1 MYSSSPTASTLNLN
15 NVITVAE
22 AKHIISTSVTALN
35 PVTLPLLQARGKV
48 LAADVFAAVD
58 IPAYPQSAMDGY
70 AFAFD
75 DLQKELVIDGEMAA
89 GSSST
94 IELTTGKAIRIFTGA
109 PVPEGADTVVMQEK
123 VRTENGILFI
133 EDDKLQRYS
142 NVRPAGSEIKA
153 GELAL
158 PKGSL
163 LTAAA
168 IGFLAGIGITEVEA
182 IPAPVI
188 SIILTGNEL
197 QEPGKPLL
205 YGQVYESNSF
215 GLTAALE
222 SLHIPIHKIYKAADD
237 VEVLTEILQQALTES
252 DLVLLTGGVSV
263 GDYDF
268 VLQAAEKC
276 GITKQFHKIKQRPGK
291 PLFFGTKKNKLVFGL
306 PGNPSSVLTCFY
318 EYVTEALSLQ
328 TKRSLQLKAIQTIL
342 AKDCKKAP
350 GLTHFQK
357 AYYNGQTVL
366 PLTAQES
373 YKLNSFATA
382 NCLLVLDGEKEAY
395 EANNAVTIHLLPV

>member
-1 MYSSSPTASTLNLN
+1 MVS
-15 NVITVAE
+15 VAE
-22 AKHIISTSVTALN
+22 AKHIISTNVTALN
-35 PVTLPLLQARGKV
+35 PVTLLLLQARGKV
-48 LAADVFAAVD
+48 LAADVFATVD
-58 IPAYPQSAMDGY
+58 IPAFPQSSMDGY

-75 DLQKELVIDGEMAA
+75 DLQKELIIEGEMAA
-89 GSSST
+89 GSSSAV
-94 IELTTGKAIRIFTGA
+94 EVAAGKAIRIFTGA
-109 PVPEGADTVVMQEK
+109 PVPAGTDTVVMQEK
-123 VRTENGILFI
+123 VKTANGRLII
-133 EDDKLQRYS
+133 EDEQLQRNS
-142 NVRPAGSEIKA
+142 NVRPIGSEIKA

-168 IGFLAGIGITEVEA
+168 IGFLAGIGITEVSV
-182 IPAPVI
+182 IPDPVI

-197 QEPGKPLL
+197 QEPGKTLS

-222 SLHIPIHKIYKAADD
+222 SLHLRVHKIYKAEDD
-237 VEVLTEILQQALTES
+237 LQELIAVLQQALNES

-268 VLQAAEKC
+268 VLQAANTC
-276 GITKQFHKIKQRPGK
+276 GVVQQFHKIKQRPGK
-291 PLFFGTKKNKLVFGL
+291 PLYFGTKNEKIIFGL

-328 TKRSLQLKAIQTIL
+328 TKRPLQLKTMQTVL
-342 AKDCKKAP
+342 AAACKKAP

-357 AYYNGQTVL
+357 AYYNGETVL
-366 PLTAQES
+366 PLAAQES

-382 NCLLVLDGEKEAY
+382 NCLLMLDGEKEKY
-395 EANNAVTIHLLPV
+395 EANDPVTIHLLPE

>member
-1 MYSSSPTASTLNLN
+1 
-15 NVITVAE
+15 VITVAE
-22 AKHIISTSVTALN
+22 AKHIISTNVTVLK
-35 PVTLPLLQARGKV
+35 PVTVSLLHARGKV
-48 LAADVFAAVD
+48 LAADVFATVD
-58 IPAYPQSAMDGY
+58 IPAFPQSAMDGY

-75 DLQKELVIDGEMAA
+75 DLQKELIIEGEMAA
-89 GSSST
+89 GSSFP
-94 IELTTGKAIRIFTGA
+94 IEVTEGKAIRIFTGA
-109 PVPEGADTVVMQEK
+109 PVPAGADTVVMQEK
-123 VRTENGILFI
+123 VKTENGVLII
-133 EDDKLQRYS
+133 EDEKLQRNS
-142 NVRPAGSEIKA
+142 NVRPIGSEIKA

-168 IGFLAGIGITEVEA
+168 IGFLAGIGVTEVSV
-182 IPAPVI
+182 IPDPVI

-197 QEPGKPLL
+197 QEPGKPLS

-222 SLHIPIHKIYKAADD
+222 SLHLPVHQVYKAEDD
-237 VEVLTEILQQALTES
+237 PEVLTAILQQALNES

-276 GITKQFHKIKQRPGK
+276 GVTQQFHKVKQRPGK
-291 PLFFGTKKNKLVFGL
+291 PLFFGTKNEKVVCGL

-318 EYVTEALSLQ
+318 EYVTEALAIQ
-328 TKRSLQLKAIQTIL
+328 TKRPLQLKTVQTLL

-357 AYYNGQTVL
+357 AYYDGQTVL

-382 NCLLVLDGEKEAY
+382 NCLLVLDGEKEVY
-395 EANNAVTIHLLPV
+395 EANDAVTIHLLHV

>member
-1 MYSSSPTASTLNLN
+1 M
-15 NVITVAE
+15 ITVTE
-22 AKHIISTSVTALN
+22 AKHIISNNVTVLK
-35 PVTLPLLQARGKV
+35 PVTGSLLQSRGKV
-48 LAADVFAAVD
+48 LAADVYATVD
-58 IPAYPQSAMDGY
+58 IPAFPQSAMDGY

-75 DLQKELVIDGEMAA
+75 DLQNELVIEGEMAA
-89 GSSST
+89 GSSSA
-94 IELTTGKAIRIFTGA
+94 IEVAAGKAIRIFTGA
-109 PVPEGADTVVMQEK
+109 PVPAGADTVVMQEK
-123 VRTENGILFI
+123 VKIENGGLII
-133 EDDKLQRYS
+133 EDDKLQRNS
-142 NVRPAGSEIKA
+142 NVRPIGSEIKA

-168 IGFLAGIGITEVEA
+168 IGFLAGIGLTEVLI
-182 IPAPVI
+182 IPDPVI

-197 QEPGKPLL
+197 QEPGKALL

-215 GLTAALE
+215 SLTAALE
-222 SLHIPIHKIYKAADD
+222 SMHIPVHRIYKAEDN
-237 VEVLTEILQQALTES
+237 VEVLAAMLQQALHES

-268 VLQAAEKC
+268 VLQAANKC
-276 GITKQFHKIKQRPGK
+276 GVTQQFHKVKQRPGK
-291 PLFFGTKKNKLVFGL
+291 PLFFGAKGNKVVFGL

-318 EYVTEALSLQ
+318 EYVTDALAIQ
-328 TKRSLQLKAIQTIL
+328 TKRSLQLKVVQTTL
-342 AKDCKKAP
+342 AKACLKPP

-357 AYYNGQTVL
+357 AYYDGQTVL

-382 NCLLVLDGEKEAY
+382 NCLLMLEGEKEEY
-395 EANNAVTIHLLPV
+395 RANDPVSIHLLPV

>member
-1 MYSSSPTASTLNLN
+1 MIS
-15 NVITVAE
+15 VAE
-22 AKHIISTSVTALN
+22 AKHIISNNVTALH
-35 PVTLPLLQARGKV
+35 PVTVSLLQARGKV
-48 LAADVFAAVD
+48 LAADVVATVD
-58 IPAYPQSAMDGY
+58 IPAFPQSAMDGY

-75 DLQKELVIDGEMAA
+75 HLHKKLLIEGEMAA
-89 GSSST
+89 GSSSAV
-94 IELTTGKAIRIFTGA
+94 EVAAGKAIRIFTGA
-109 PVPEGADTVVMQEK
+109 PVPAGADTVVMQEK
-123 VRTENGILFI
+123 VRTENGVLII
-133 EDDKLQRYS
+133 EDDKLQRHS
-142 NVRPAGSEIKA
+142 NVRPVGSEIKA

-158 PKGSL
+158 PNGSL

-168 IGFLAGIGITEVEA
+168 VGFLAGIGVTEVSV
-182 IPAPVI
+182 IPDPVI

-222 SLHIPIHKIYKAADD
+222 SLHLPVHHIYKAADD
-237 VEVLTEILQQALTES
+237 PEVLTAILQRALNES

-268 VLQAAEKC
+268 VLQAANKC
-276 GITKQFHKIKQRPGK
+276 GVLQQFHKIKQRPGK
-291 PLFFGTKKNKLVFGL
+291 PLFFGTKNEKLVFGL

-328 TKRSLQLKAIQTIL
+328 TKRPLQLKTVQTVL
-342 AKDCKKAP
+342 ATACKKAP

-357 AYYNGQTVL
+357 AYFDGQTVL

-382 NCLLVLDGEKEAY
+382 NCLLVLDGENDEFK
-395 EANNAVTIHLLPV
+395 ANDPVTIHLLPA

>member
-1 MYSSSPTASTLNLN
+1 MIS
-15 NVITVAE
+15 VAE
-22 AKHIISTSVTALN
+22 AKHIISTTITALK
-35 PVTLPLLQARGKV
+35 PVTLSLLQARGKV
-48 LAADVFAAVD
+48 LTTNVYATVD
-58 IPAYPQSAMDGY
+58 IPAFPQSAMDGY

-75 DLQKELVIDGEMAA
+75 DLQKELVIEGEMAA

-94 IELTTGKAIRIFTGA
+94 VEVASGKAIRIFTGA
-109 PVPEGADTVVMQEK
+109 PVPAGADTVVMQEK
-123 VRTENGILFI
+123 VRTENGVLII
-133 EDDKLQRYS
+133 EDDKLQRNS
-142 NVRPAGSEIKA
+142 NVRPVGSEIKA

-168 IGFLAGIGITEVEA
+168 IGFLAGIGITEVVA
-182 IPAPVI
+182 IPDPVI

-197 QEPGKPLL
+197 QEPGKPLS

-222 SLHIPIHKIYKAADD
+222 SLHLPVHRMYKAEDD
-237 VEVLTEILQQALTES
+237 AEALIGILQQALNES

-276 GITKQFHKIKQRPGK
+276 GVTKQFHKIKQRPGK
-291 PLFFGTKKNKLVFGL
+291 PLFFGTKANKLVFGL

-318 EYVTEALSLQ
+318 EYVTEALAIQ
-328 TKRSLQLKAIQTIL
+328 TKRPLQLKPMQTVL

-357 AYYNGQTVL
+357 AYYDRETVL

-382 NCLLVLDGEKEAY
+382 NCLLVLEGEKEEY
-395 EANNAVTIHLLPV
+395 KANDPVAIHLLPV

>member
-1 MYSSSPTASTLNLN
+1 M
-15 NVITVAE
+15 ITVAE
-22 AKHIISTSVTALN
+22 AKHIISTNVTALN
-35 PVTLPLLQARGKV
+35 PVTLSLLQARGKV
-48 LAADVFAAVD
+48 LAEDVFATID
-58 IPAYPQSAMDGY
+58 IPAFPQSAMDGY

-75 DLQKELVIDGEMAA
+75 DLQKELVVEGEMAA
-89 GSSST
+89 GSSSA
-94 IELTTGKAIRIFTGA
+94 IEVAAGKAIRIFTGA
-109 PVPEGADTVVMQEK
+109 PVPAGADTVVMQEK
-123 VRTENGILFI
+123 VRTENGILII
-133 EDDKLQRYS
+133 EDDKLQRNS
-142 NVRPAGSEIKA
+142 NVRPIGSEIKA

-158 PKGSL
+158 PKGSV

-168 IGFLAGIGITEVEA
+168 IGFLAGIGVTEVA
-182 IPAPVI
+182 VVADPVI

-197 QEPGKPLL
+197 QEPGKPLS

-222 SLHIPIHKIYKAADD
+222 SLHLPVHRIYKAEDNP
-237 VEVLTEILQQALTES
+237 EVLTAILQRALNES

-268 VLQAAEKC
+268 VLQAANTC
-276 GITKQFHKIKQRPGK
+276 GVVQQFHKVKQRPGK
-291 PLFFGTKKNKLVFGL
+291 PLFFGTKNEKVIFGL

-328 TKRSLQLKAIQTIL
+328 TKRPLQLKTVQTVL

-357 AYYNGQTVL
+357 AYYDGQTVL

-382 NCLLVLDGEKEAY
+382 NCLLQLDGEKEEY
-395 EANNAVTIHLLPV
+395 ESNDPVTIHLLPV

>member
-1 MYSSSPTASTLNLN
+1 M
-15 NVITVAE
+15 IKVAE
-22 AKHIISTSVTALN
+22 AKHIISTTVTALK
-35 PVTLPLLQARGKV
+35 PVTLPLIDARGKV
-48 LAADVFAAVD
+48 LAADVFATVD

-75 DLQKELVIDGEMAA
+75 DLQKELIIEGKMAA

-109 PVPEGADTVVMQEK
+109 PVPAGADTVVMQEK
-123 VRTENGILFI
+123 VKAENGRLLI
-133 EDDKLQRYS
+133 EDDKLQRNS

-158 PKGSL
+158 PKGTV

-168 IGFLAGIGITEVEA
+168 IGFLAGIGVTEVSV
-182 IPAPVI
+182 IPDPVI
-188 SIILTGNEL
+188 SLIVTGNEL
-197 QEPGKPLL
+197 QQPGQPLS
-205 YGQVYESNSF
+205 YGQVYESNSYS
-215 GLTAALE
+215 LTAALQ
-222 SLHIPIHKIYKAADD
+222 SLHLPVHRVYK
-237 VEVLTEILQQALTES
+237 VEDNPYVLTATLQQALNES

-263 GDYDF
+263 GEYDF
-268 VLQAAEKC
+268 VLQAATNC
-276 GITKQFHKIKQRPGK
+276 GVVQQFHKIKQRPGK
-291 PLFFGTKKNKLVFGL
+291 PLFFGTKENKLVFGL

-318 EYVTEALSLQ
+318 EYVTEALAIQ
-328 TKRSLQLKAIQTIL
+328 TKRPLQLKAVQTIL

-350 GLTHFQK
+350 GLSHFQK
-357 AYYNGQTVL
+357 AYYDGENVL

-382 NCLLVLDGEKEAY
+382 NCLLVLDGENDEYKT
-395 EANNAVTIHLLPV
+395 NDPVTIHLLPA

>member
-1 MYSSSPTASTLNLN
+1 M
-15 NVITVAE
+15 ITVAE
-22 AKHIISTSVTALN
+22 AKHIISTNVAELK
-35 PVTLPLLQARGKV
+35 PVAVSLLQARGKL
-48 LAADVFAAVD
+48 LAADVYATVD
-58 IPAYPQSAMDGY
+58 IPAFPQSAMDGY

-89 GSSST
+89 GSSSA
-94 IELTTGKAIRIFTGA
+94 IEVAAGKAIRIFTGA
-109 PVPEGADTVVMQEK
+109 PVPTGADTVVMQEK
-123 VRTENGILFI
+123 VKTENGILII
-133 EDDKLQRYS
+133 EDEKLQRNS
-142 NVRPAGSEIKA
+142 NVRSAGSEIKA

-168 IGFLAGIGITEVEA
+168 IGFLAGIGVTEVA
-182 IPAPVI
+182 VIPDPII
-188 SIILTGNEL
+188 SIIVTGNEL
-197 QEPGKPLL
+197 QEPGKALS

-215 GLTAALE
+215 SLTAALE
-222 SLHIPIHKIYKAADD
+222 SMHIPVHRIYKVEDD
-237 VEVLTEILQQALTES
+237 PEVLTATLQQALNES

-268 VLQAAEKC
+268 VLQAANKC
-276 GITKQFHKIKQRPGK
+276 GVVQQFHKVKQRPGK
-291 PLFFGTKKNKLVFGL
+291 PLFFGTKNEKVVFGL

-318 EYVTEALSLQ
+318 EYVTEALAIQ
-328 TKRSLQLKAIQTIL
+328 TKRPLQLKSIQTVL

-357 AYYNGQTVL
+357 AYYEGQTVL

-382 NCLLVLDGEKEAY
+382 NCLLQLEGEKEEY
-395 EANNAVTIHLLPV
+395 QANDPVTIHLLPV

>member
-1 MYSSSPTASTLNLN
+1 M
-15 NVITVAE
+15 ITVAE
-22 AKHIISTSVTALN
+22 AKHIISTNVTALD
-35 PVTLPLLQARGKV
+35 PVALPLIDARGKV
-48 LAADVFAAVD
+48 LAADVYATVD

-75 DLQKELVIDGEMAA
+75 DQQKELVIEGEVAA
-89 GSSST
+89 GSS
-94 IELTTGKAIRIFTGA
+94 EVVALQAGKAIRIFTGA
-109 PVPEGADTVVMQEK
+109 PVPDGADTVVMQEK
-123 VRTENGILFI
+123 VKTKNGILFI
-133 EDDKLQRYS
+133 EDDKLQKSS

-158 PKGSL
+158 PIGGV

-168 IGFLAGIGITEVEA
+168 IGFLAGIGITSVTV
-182 IPAPVI
+182 IPDPVI
-188 SIILTGNEL
+188 SLIVTGNEL
-197 QEPGKPLL
+197 QKPGEPLT
-205 YGQVYESNSF
+205 YGQVYESNSYS
-215 GLTAALE
+215 LTAALQ
-222 SLHIPIHKIYKAADD
+222 SLHLSLSNVYTAKDNPD
-237 VEVLTEILQQALTES
+237 ELTATFQHALNES

-263 GDYDF
+263 GEYDF
-268 VLQAAEKC
+268 VLQAATNC
-276 GITKQFHKIKQRPGK
+276 GVVQQFHKVKQRPGK
-291 PLFFGTKKNKLVFGL
+291 PLFFGTKNGKAVFGL

-318 EYVTEALSLQ
+318 EYVADALSIQ
-328 TKRSLQLKAIQTIL
+328 TKRTLQLKALQSVL

-382 NCLLVLDGEKEAY
+382 NCLLVLDGEKEEY
-395 EANNAVTIHLLPV
+395 QTNDPVTIHLLPA

>member
-1 MYSSSPTASTLNLN
+1 MIS
-15 NVITVAE
+15 VAE
-22 AKHIISTSVTALN
+22 AKHIISTNVTALN
-35 PVTLPLLQARGKV
+35 PVTVSLLQARGKV
-48 LAADVFAAVD
+48 LAADVVAAVD
-58 IPAYPQSAMDGY
+58 IPAFTQSAMDGY

-75 DLQKELVIDGEMAA
+75 DLQKELIIEGEMAA
-89 GSSST
+89 GSSSAV
-94 IELTTGKAIRIFTGA
+94 EVAAGKAIRIFTGA
-109 PVPEGADTVVMQEK
+109 PVPAGADTVVMQEK
-123 VRTENGILFI
+123 VRTENGVLII
-133 EDDKLQRYS
+133 EDDKLQRNS
-142 NVRPAGSEIKA
+142 NVRPIGSEIKA

-168 IGFLAGIGITEVEA
+168 IGFLAGIGVNA
-182 IPAPVI
+182 VSVIPDPVI

-197 QEPGKPLL
+197 QEPGQPLL

-222 SLHIPIHKIYKAADD
+222 SLHLPVHHIYKAEDD
-237 VEVLTEILQQALTES
+237 AEVVTATLEQALNES

-268 VLQAAEKC
+268 VIQAANKC
-276 GITKQFHKIKQRPGK
+276 GVVQQFHKIKQRPGK
-291 PLFFGTKKNKLVFGL
+291 PLFFGTKDNKLVFGL

-328 TKRSLQLKAIQTIL
+328 TKRPLQLKTVQTIL
-342 AKDCKKAP
+342 AKDCIKPP

-357 AYYNGQTVL
+357 AYYDGEKVL

-382 NCLLVLDGEKEAY
+382 NCLLVLDGENDEYKT
-395 EANNAVTIHLLPV
+395 NDPVTIHLLPA

>member
-1 MYSSSPTASTLNLN
+1 MIS
-15 NVITVAE
+15 VAE
-22 AKHIISTSVTALN
+22 AKHIISTTVTALH
-35 PVTLPLLQARGKV
+35 PVTVPLLQARVKV
-48 LAADVFAAVD
+48 LAADVVATVD
-58 IPAYPQSAMDGY
+58 IPAFPQSAMDGY

-75 DLQKELVIDGEMAA
+75 NLQKELIIEGEMAA

-94 IELTTGKAIRIFTGA
+94 VEVTTGKAIRIFTGA
-109 PVPEGADTVVMQEK
+109 PVPAGADTVVMQEK
-123 VRTENGILFI
+123 VRTENGVLII
-133 EDDKLQRYS
+133 EDDKLQRNS
-142 NVRPAGSEIKA
+142 NVRPIGSEIKA

-168 IGFLAGIGITEVEA
+168 IGFLAGIGVTAVSV
-182 IPAPVI
+182 IPDPVI
-188 SIILTGNEL
+188 SMILTGNEL

-222 SLHIPIHKIYKAADD
+222 SLHLSVHRIYKAEDD
-237 VEVLTEILQQALTES
+237 PEILTAILQQALNES

-268 VLQAAEKC
+268 VLQAANKC
-276 GITKQFHKIKQRPGK
+276 GVVQQFHKIKQRPGK
-291 PLFFGTKKNKLVFGL
+291 PLFFGSKGDKLVFGL

-328 TKRSLQLKAIQTIL
+328 TKRPLQLKTVQTVL
-342 AKDCKKAP
+342 AKDCIKPP

-357 AYYNGQTVL
+357 AYFDGQTVL

-382 NCLLVLDGEKEAY
+382 NCLLVLDGENDEYKT
-395 EANNAVTIHLLPV
+395 NDPITIHLLPA

>member
-1 MYSSSPTASTLNLN
+1 M
-15 NVITVAE
+15 ITVTE
-22 AKHIISTSVTALN
+22 AKNIISKTVTELK
-35 PVTLPLLQARGKV
+35 PVTVSLLHAPGKM
-48 LAADVFAAVD
+48 LAADVFATID
-58 IPAYPQSAMDGY
+58 IPSFPQSAMDGY

-75 DLQKELVIDGEMAA
+75 DLQKELVIEGEMAA

-94 IELTTGKAIRIFTGA
+94 IELADGKAIRIFTGA
-109 PVPEGADTVVMQEK
+109 PVPAGADTVVMQEK
-123 VRTENGILFI
+123 VKTENGLLII
-133 EDDKLQRYS
+133 EDEKLQRNS
-142 NVRPAGSEIKA
+142 NVRFAGSEIKA

-158 PKGSL
+158 TKGTL

-168 IGFLAGIGITEVEA
+168 IGFLAGIGVTKVSV
-182 IPAPVI
+182 IPDPVI

-197 QEPGKPLL
+197 QEPGKALA

-215 GLTAALE
+215 SLTAALQ
-222 SLHIPIHKIYKAADD
+222 SLHIPVHRIYKAEDD
-237 VEVLTEILQQALTES
+237 PEVLTATLQQALNES

-268 VLQAAEKC
+268 VLQAANKC
-276 GITKQFHKIKQRPGK
+276 GVIQQFHKVKQRPGK
-291 PLFFGTKKNKLVFGL
+291 PLFFGTKNEKVVFGL

-318 EYVTEALSLQ
+318 EYVTEALAIQ
-328 TKRSLQLKAIQTIL
+328 TKRSVQLKTVQTAL

-357 AYYNGQTVL
+357 AYYDGQTVL

-382 NCLLVLDGEKEAY
+382 NCLLMLDGEKEEY
-395 EANNAVTIHLLPV
+395 TTNEPVTIHLLPL

>member
-1 MYSSSPTASTLNLN
+1 M
-15 NVITVAE
+15 ITVTE
-22 AKHIISTSVTALN
+22 AKHIISNNVTALK
-35 PVTLPLLQARGKV
+35 PVTLSLLQARGKV
-48 LAADVFAAVD
+48 LAADVFATVD
-58 IPAYPQSAMDGY
+58 IPAFPQSAMDGY

-75 DLQKELVIDGEMAA
+75 DLQKELVIEGEMAA

-94 IELTTGKAIRIFTGA
+94 LEVAAGKAIRIFTGA
-109 PVPEGADTVVMQEK
+109 PVPDGADTVVMQEK

-133 EDDKLQRYS
+133 EDDKLQRNS
-142 NVRPAGSEIKA
+142 NVRPIGSEIKA
-153 GELAL
+153 GEMAL

-182 IPAPVI
+182 IPDPVI

-237 VEVLTEILQQALTES
+237 VEVLTEILPQALTES

-357 AYYNGQTVL
+357 AYYDGQTVL
-366 PLTAQES
+366 PLIAQES

-382 NCLLVLDGEKEAY
+382 NCLLILDGEKEAY
-395 EANNAVTIHLLPV
+395 EANDAVTIHLLPV

>member
-1 MYSSSPTASTLNLN
+1 M
-15 NVITVAE
+15 ITITE
-22 AKHIISTSVTALN
+22 AKHIISATVTELK
-35 PVTLPLLQARGKV
+35 PVTLSLLQAAGKV
-48 LAADVFAAVD
+48 LAADVYAMVD
-58 IPAYPQSAMDGY
+58 IPAFPQSAMDGY

-75 DLQKELVIDGEMAA
+75 DLQKELVIEGEMAA

-94 IELTTGKAIRIFTGA
+94 KELSAGKAIRIFTGA
-109 PVPEGADTVVMQEK
+109 PVPAGADTVVMQEK
-123 VRTENGILFI
+123 VKTENSVLII
-133 EDDKLQRYS
+133 EDEKLQRYS
-142 NVRPAGSEIKA
+142 NVRPIGSEIKA

-168 IGFLAGIGITEVEA
+168 IGFLAGIGITEVLV
-182 IPAPVI
+182 IPDPVI

-222 SLHIPIHKIYKAADD
+222 SLHIPVHRIYKAEDD
-237 VEVLTEILQQALTES
+237 VEVLTEILQQALNES

-276 GITKQFHKIKQRPGK
+276 GVTKQFHKVKQRPGK
-291 PLFFGTKKNKLVFGL
+291 PLFFGTINEKLVFGL

-318 EYVTEALSLQ
+318 EYVTEALTIQ
-328 TKRSLQLKAIQTIL
+328 TKRSLQLKSSQTVL
-342 AKDCKKAP
+342 AKDCLKAP

-357 AYYNGQTVL
+357 AYYDGQTVL

-382 NCLLVLDGEKEAY
+382 NCLLILEEEKEDY
-395 EANNAVTIHLLPV
+395 NIGDPVTIHLLPV

>member
-1 MYSSSPTASTLNLN
+1 M
-15 NVITVAE
+15 ITVTE
-22 AKHIISTSVTALN
+22 AKHIISTTVTALK
-35 PVTLPLLQARGKV
+35 PVTLSLLHARGKV
-48 LAADVFAAVD
+48 LASDVFATVD
-58 IPAYPQSAMDGY
+58 IPAFPQSAMDGY

-75 DLQKELVIDGEMAA
+75 DLQKELLIEGEMAA
-89 GSSST
+89 GSSSSV
-94 IELTTGKAIRIFTGA
+94 EVAAGKAIRIFTGA
-109 PVPEGADTVVMQEK
+109 PVPAGADTVVMQEK
-123 VRTENGILFI
+123 VKTENGVLII
-133 EDDKLQRYS
+133 EDDKLQRSS
-142 NVRPAGSEIKA
+142 NVRPIGSEIKA

-168 IGFLAGIGITEVEA
+168 IGFLAGIGITEVLV
-182 IPAPVI
+182 IPDPVI

-197 QEPGKPLL
+197 QEPGKALA

-215 GLTAALE
+215 SLTAALE
-222 SLHIPIHKIYKAADD
+222 SMHLTVHRMYKAADD
-237 VEVLTEILQQALTES
+237 AEVLTAILQQALNES
-252 DLVLLTGGVSV
+252 DIVLLTGGVSV

-268 VLQAAEKC
+268 VLRAANAC
-276 GITKQFHKIKQRPGK
+276 GVTQQFHKVKQRPGK
-291 PLFFGTKKNKLVFGL
+291 PLFFGTKNEKLVFGL

-318 EYVTEALSLQ
+318 EYITEALAIQ
-328 TKRSLQLKAIQTIL
+328 TKRLLQLKSIQTVL

-357 AYYNGQTVL
+357 AYYDGLTVL

-382 NCLLVLDGEKEAY
+382 NCLLMLEGEKE
-395 EANNAVTIHLLPV
+395 EFKTNDPVIIHLLPV

>member
-1 MYSSSPTASTLNLN
+1 
-15 NVITVAE
+15 VITVAE
-22 AKHIISTSVTALN
+22 AKHIISTNVTVLK
-35 PVTLPLLQARGKV
+35 PVTVSLLHARGKV
-48 LAADVFAAVD
+48 LAADVFATVD
-58 IPAYPQSAMDGY
+58 IPAFPQSAMDGY

-75 DLQKELVIDGEMAA
+75 DLQKELIIEGEMAA
-89 GSSST
+89 GSSFP
-94 IELTTGKAIRIFTGA
+94 IEVTEGKAIRIFTGA
-109 PVPEGADTVVMQEK
+109 PVPAGADTVVMQEK
-123 VRTENGILFI
+123 VKTENGVLII
-133 EDDKLQRYS
+133 EDEKLQRNS
-142 NVRPAGSEIKA
+142 NVRPIGSEIKA

-168 IGFLAGIGITEVEA
+168 IGFLAGIGVTEVSV
-182 IPAPVI
+182 IPDPVI

-197 QEPGKPLL
+197 QEPGKPLS

-222 SLHIPIHKIYKAADD
+222 SLHLPVHQVYKAEDD
-237 VEVLTEILQQALTES
+237 PEVLTAILQHALNES

-276 GITKQFHKIKQRPGK
+276 GVTQQFHKVKQRPGK
-291 PLFFGTKKNKLVFGL
+291 PLFFGTKNEKVVCGL

-318 EYVTEALSLQ
+318 EYVTEALAIQ
-328 TKRSLQLKAIQTIL
+328 TKRPLQLKTVQTLL

-357 AYYNGQTVL
+357 AYYDGQTVL

-382 NCLLVLDGEKEAY
+382 NCLLVLDREKEEY
-395 EANNAVTIHLLPV
+395 KINDPVSIHLLPV

>member
-1 MYSSSPTASTLNLN
+1 M
-15 NVITVAE
+15 ITVTE
-22 AKHIISTSVTALN
+22 AKHIISSNVAALK
-35 PVTLPLLQARGKV
+35 PVALSLLQARGKV
-48 LAADVFAAVD
+48 LAADVFATVD
-58 IPAYPQSAMDGY
+58 IPAFPQSAMDGY

-89 GSSST
+89 GSSSS
-94 IELTTGKAIRIFTGA
+94 IEVTTGKAIRIFTGA
-109 PVPEGADTVVMQEK
+109 PVPAGADTVVMQEK
-123 VRTENGILFI
+123 VKTENGILVI
-133 EDDKLQRYS
+133 EDDKLQRNS
-142 NVRPAGSEIKA
+142 NVRPVGSEIKT

-168 IGFLAGIGITEVEA
+168 IGFLAGIGITEVEV
-182 IPAPVI
+182 IPDPVI

-197 QEPGKPLL
+197 QEPGKALA

-215 GLTAALE
+215 SLTAALE
-222 SLHIPIHKIYKAADD
+222 SMHIPVHRMYKAADD
-237 VEVLTEILQQALTES
+237 AEVLTAILQQALNES

-268 VLQAAEKC
+268 VLRAATDC
-276 GITKQFHKIKQRPGK
+276 GVQQQFHKIKQRPGK
-291 PLFFGTKKNKLVFGL
+291 PLFFGTKDEKVVFGL

-318 EYVTEALSLQ
+318 EYVTEALALQ
-328 TKRSLQLKAIQTIL
+328 TKRPLQLKSVQTVL

-357 AYYNGQTVL
+357 AYYDGQTVL

-382 NCLLVLDGEKEAY
+382 NCLLMLEGEKEAY
-395 EANNAVTIHLLPV
+395 KANDPVTIHLLPA

>member
-1 MYSSSPTASTLNLN
+1 M
-15 NVITVAE
+15 ITVAE
-22 AKHIISTSVTALN
+22 AKHIISNNVTALN
-35 PVTLPLLQARGKV
+35 PVTVSLLQARGKV
-48 LAADVFAAVD
+48 LAADIFATVD
-58 IPAYPQSAMDGY
+58 IPAFPQSAMDGY

-89 GSSST
+89 GSSSA
-94 IELTTGKAIRIFTGA
+94 IEVVTGKAIRIFTGA
-109 PVPEGADTVVMQEK
+109 PVPAGADTVVMQEK
-123 VRTENGILFI
+123 VRTEMGVLII
-133 EDDKLQRYS
+133 EDDKLQRNS
-142 NVRPAGSEIKA
+142 NVRPIGSEIKA

-168 IGFLAGIGITEVEA
+168 IGFLAGIGSTEVSV
-182 IPAPVI
+182 IPDPVI

-197 QEPGKPLL
+197 QEPGKPLS

-222 SLHIPIHKIYKAADD
+222 SLHFPVHRIYKAEDD
-237 VEVLTEILQQALTES
+237 PEVLTAILQQALHES
-252 DLVLLTGGVSV
+252 NLVLLTGGVSV

-268 VLQAAEKC
+268 VLRAANTC
-276 GITKQFHKIKQRPGK
+276 GVVQQFHKIKQRPGK
-291 PLFFGTKKNKLVFGL
+291 PLFFGTKGDKLVFGL

-328 TKRSLQLKAIQTIL
+328 TKRPLQLKTVQTVL
-342 AKDCKKAP
+342 AAACKKAP

-357 AYYNGQTVL
+357 AYYDGQRVL

-382 NCLLVLDGEKEAY
+382 NCLLQLDGEKEEY
-395 EANNAVTIHLLPV
+395 EANDPVIIHLLPV